1 MPISPPIYEQH
12 DKKLFLTEKL
22 RNYFSNRN
30 SRNKNKF
37 MIENRYFI
45 KTNMFEL
52 I

>member
-12 DKKLFLTEKL
+12 DKKLFLTEKIL
-22 RNYFSNRN
+22 TLSNRN